1 MKHKYIE
8 FSEEKS
14 FKIRARFFLVCAI
27 RVRRVLFLDEQC
39 SALQFFKIS
48 GSPPQEVLTEEPEL
62 RMALSDIQLI
72 CMGACSR
79 ILQESLAH
87 MNGSLYR
94 TDSIEQSRRCFS
106 LIGTDG
112 TLHVEVRPTNMQR
125 SEERR
130 AAQQV
135 TEAVSRTLHRL
146 RCRMPS
152 SNLLPVESFGEAIS
166 LPGAVGGDV

>member
-48 GSPPQEVLTEEPEL
+48 GS
-62 RMALSDIQLI
+62 LSDIQLI